1 MQEDLEKNIEDQAD
15 KEKKLKEIKAD
26 LEKFEGIHKETRSKQ
41 WSPGLIKM

>member
-26 LEKFEGIHKETRSKQ
+26 LEKFEGIHKGNK
-41 WSPGLIKM
+41 K